1 MYMTIIILML
11 IGLFL
16 LIRIFVYKNM
26 VKSISSQLDDFNS
39 RKTDKKI
46 DMALLDKDF
55 ENLGS
60 QINGLMESYIQ
71 ENGRRIRSEN
81 ELKQAIANMSHDL
94 RTPLTSVLGYLQLLE
109 AEDVSDEEK
118 KDYLSIARNR
128 TERLEIL
135 LKGFF
140 DLSVIESPDYRLK
153 ADRVDVRRIVAATLM
168 SFYDPL
174 NERKVEPKITV
185 PENSVYIMA
194 DESAVT
200 RVVENLIANA
210 VAYMHSD
217 LSVTLEEKSSK
228 VILVISNDTRNLR
241 PEDVTYLFDRF
252 YTADQNRSNKST
264 GLGLSIVKSLMLK
277 MNGEITAVLEG
288 DVLHIECIWE

>member
-1 MYMTIIILML
+1 MYMTIIILTL

-26 VKSISSQLDDFNS
+26 VKSISSQLEDFNS
-39 RKTDKKI
+39 RETDKKI

-60 QINGLMESYIQ
+60 QINRLMDSYIQ

-128 TERLEIL
+128 TERLETL

-174 NERKVEPKITV
+174 NERQVEPKITV

-228 VILVISNDTRNLR
+228 VILAISNDTRNLR

>member
-1 MYMTIIILML
+1 MTIIILTL

-26 VKSISSQLDDFNS
+26 VKSISSQLEDFNS
-39 RKTDKKI
+39 RETDKKI

-60 QINGLMESYIQ
+60 QINRLMDSYIQ

-128 TERLEIL
+128 TERLETL

-174 NERKVEPKITV
+174 NERQVEPKITV

-228 VILVISNDTRNLR
+228 VILAISNDTRNLR

>member
-1 MYMTIIILML
+1 MTIIILML

-26 VKSISSQLDDFNS
+26 VKSISSQLEDFNS

-174 NERKVEPKITV
+174 NERQVEPKITV